1 MGSYE
6 KAGSLRCIAPSLKIT
21 CPRTVSVCVC
31 GSEQGGEGNIIL
43 DF

>member
-31 GSEQGGEGNIIL
+31 VVVSKVERGT
-43 DF
+43 